1 MFGVC
6 SRSCLEVDG
15 DAERGVKRKLEED
28 ISEHTSGGE
37 LQECLLN
44 TCIRKLSLRTSSA
57 SSRSSLRRRSLRH
70 AVLIHNML
78 QSLERV
84 GRLHNIAPPSP
95 CRPRLTARRRSL
107 DTDHSTTTSERLDL
121 VSLGAVELS
130 ASSELQL
137 RQQSSPWKQQQ
148 PVESSPW
155 KQQQQ
160 QPVEQSLSSLDTN
173 TDEKLMSSTTTF
185 TPLLPADL
193 TPSSVIPRFDVSTSL
208 TSLEQEQ
215 LDAGCDWISYDT
227 DLTFAEPLLFYKTT
241 GLDTGTSFDSSD
253 RTTASVDFS
262 DDTDELLATS
272 SSYELFSSTL
282 DPQMLSILVECWV
295 IILWTLLS
303 HVGHQWN
310 ASNWTL
316 PSLLQHC

>member
-1 MFGVC
+1 MFCVC

-28 ISEHTSGGE
+28 ISEHTSVGE

-57 SSRSSLRRRSLRH
+57 SSRSSQRRRSLRH

-84 GRLHNIAPPSP
+84 GRLQNIAPPSP

-121 VSLGAVELS
+121 VSLSAVELS

-185 TPLLPADL
+185 TPLLAADL
-193 TPSSVIPRFDVSTSL
+193 TPCSVIPCSDMSTSL
-208 TSLEQEQ
+208 TALEQEQ

-227 DLTFAEPLLFYKTT
+227 DLMFAEPLLFYKTA

-253 RTTASVDFS
+253 RTTASVYFS
-262 DDTDELLATS
+262 DDTDELLTTAS
-272 SSYELFSSTL
+272 GYELFSSTL
-282 DPQMLSILVECWV
+282 DPQLLSVLVECWI